1 MMAKK
6 VAIALV
12 IALIALLAW
21 VMFRAS
27 DITIVVNGQQ
37 LSGPLELAAKGW
49 GLLVAVVVLF
59 CAAILMIF
67 VFAGIGLIVL
77 GALVLAGLAA
87 LAVAFPFL
95 LPLLIPLFVVWVFI
109 AGVRRG
115 KAGDG

>member
-1 MMAKK
+1 MMAKQI
-6 VAIALV
+6 AIALV

-59 CAAILMIF
+59 CAAILLIF
-67 VFAGIGLIVL
+67 VVAGIGLILL
-77 GALVLAGLAA
+77 GALVLAGLVAVAA
-87 LAVAFPFL
+87 AFPFL
-95 LPLLIPLFVVWVFI
+95 LPLLIPLFLVWLFI
-109 AGVRRG
+109 AAVRGRKPG
-115 KAGDG
+115 GG

>member
-1 MMAKK
+1 MMARN

-27 DITIVVNGQQ
+27 DITIVVNGQR

-59 CAAILMIF
+59 CAAILLIF
-67 VFAGIGLIVL
+67 VFAGIGLILL
-77 GALVLAGLAA
+77 GALALAGLVV
-87 LAVAFPFL
+87 LGVAFPFL
-95 LPLLIPLFVVWVFI
+95 LPLLIPLFVVWLFV
-109 AGVRRG
+109 AAMRRG
-115 KAGDG
+115 KVGGG